1 MSRFVLE
8 GPRPCKIFFCAHTL
22 CMNHVTKTF
31 LLVSYSVSSIQQ
43 LCFVH
48 GQGVKRE
55 QKHTTK
61 NFDEFHNNPL
71 LLTMPRL
78 RMLELTRQTLG
89 CKSSS
94 LSCGT
99 FKGCSMHKS
108 VALEVF
114 QIHSSCAGVKRLS
127 GPISYAFCTFKP
139 PDLKLKNLETGSQT
153 LCALWS
159 GLTLES

>member
-1 MSRFVLE
+1 MPRFVLE

-22 CMNHVTKTF
+22 CMNYVTKAF

-43 LCFVH
+43 LYFVR
-48 GQGVKRE
+48 GQGQKRE

-61 NFDEFHNNPL
+61 NFVEFHNNPL

-78 RMLELTRQTLG
+78 RLLELTRQTLG

-94 LSCGT
+94 LSCST

-108 VALEVF
+108 VY
-114 QIHSSCAGVKRLS
+114 R
-127 GPISYAFCTFKP
+127 
-139 PDLKLKNLETGSQT
+139 
-153 LCALWS
+153 
-159 GLTLES
+159 

>member
-1 MSRFVLE
+1 MPRFVLE

-22 CMNHVTKTF
+22 CMNYVTKAF

-43 LCFVH
+43 LYFVR
-48 GQGVKRE
+48 GQGQKRE

-61 NFDEFHNNPL
+61 NFVEFHNNPL

-78 RMLELTRQTLG
+78 RLLELTRQTLG

-94 LSCGT
+94 LSCST

-108 VALEVF
+108 VYRWGLSNPFLMCRCEMFTRAHIISLLHFQTSRLEAK
-114 QIHSSCAGVKRLS
+114 QI
-127 GPISYAFCTFKP
+127 
-139 PDLKLKNLETGSQT
+139 
-153 LCALWS
+153 
-159 GLTLES
+159 